1 MTLRIFINLLP
12 LLVVY
17 TNAFVPMSPSGVRVR
32 SSSRRSSSNTVGSEF
47 EASDAVAVRVMNGDG
62 LYAEERYVSTLRFLV
77 PKEEEIAFENQW
89 TTIASE
95 LNMKNMHD
103 KTEEGGGLKYFHMG
117 KRGMDFMGPPLPDDE
132 FNYQSFAVWESKD
145 AYEKKLGLFQK
156 IVSDRGGSPANY
168 EGIFA
173 LSVPSAISGVPTG
186 LSVSAT
192 PSSAKATTPADTS
205 SKQKRLPREAF
216 VASNRFGIKPG
227 FEKDFEDMWAA
238 RDSSLADLPGFV
250 NFQLL
255 RREGS
260 SEDDGNT
267 YLSYTTWDSG
277 KAFNNWRDSDNFKRS
292 HSNSGGE
299 QKESPYA
306 KMPKVVTFQ
315 NFLVSSAED
324 GM

>member
-1 MTLRIFINLLP
+1 MVLRNFIYLLP
-12 LLVVY
+12 LLALS
-17 TNAFVPMSPSGVRVR
+17 TTSFQSPLPFTITLQN
-32 SSSRRSSSNTVGSEF
+32 SRRSLVVARSTSSIVDPDA
-47 EASDAVAVRVMNGDG
+47 EADVKDVTPAPRSINSDG

-77 PKEEEIAFENQW
+77 PKEEQIAFEHKW
-89 TTIASE
+89 AS
-95 LNMKNMHD
+95 LATN
-103 KTEEGGGLKYFHMG
+103 TPGLKYFHVG

-132 FNYQSFAVWESKD
+132 FNYQSFAVWESKE
-145 AYEKKLGLFQK
+145 AYEECTSIDFKG
-156 IVSDRGGSPANY
+156 IARDHGGSPANY

-173 LSVPSAISGVPTG
+173 LSVPTAISGVPTTTTTTT
-186 LSVSAT
+186 SNPT
-192 PSSAKATTPADTS
+192 SAKGTL
-205 SKQKRLPREAF
+205 KRLPREAF

-227 FEKDFEDMWAA
+227 FEKDFEDIWAA

-260 SEDDGNT
+260 SDDDGNT

-277 KAFNNWRDSDNFKRS
+277 KAFNNWRESDNFKRS
-292 HSNSGGE
+292 HSNSGGGN
-299 QKESPYA
+299 KESPYA

-315 NFLVSSAED
+315 NFLVASDKE

>member
-1 MTLRIFINLLP
+1 VTP
-12 LLVVY
+12 P
-17 TNAFVPMSPSGVRVR
+17 ARVR
-32 SSSRRSSSNTVGSEF
+32 SISISRIARRSCNTAAAETEETKVLNE
-47 EASDAVAVRVMNGDG
+47 DG

-77 PKEEEIAFENQW
+77 PKEEEIAFEHQW
-89 TTIASE
+89 KKVASE
-95 LNMKNMHD
+95 LITKNNMHD
-103 KTEEGGGLKYFHMG
+103 NNTEDGGTGGLKYFHMG
-117 KRGMDFMGPPLPDDE
+117 KRGMDFMGPPLPENE
-132 FNYQSFAVWESKD
+132 FNYQSYAVWESKD
-145 AYEKKLGLFQK
+145 TYEKSLELFQE
-156 IVSDRGGSPANY
+156 IVRDRGGSPANY
-168 EGIFA
+168 QGIFA
-173 LSVPSAISGVPTG
+173 LSVPTAISGVPTD
-186 LSVSAT
+186 LTTSTTSA
-192 PSSAKATTPADTS
+192 PADDKS
-205 SKQKRLPREAF
+205 SLSSSSNQEQKRLPREAF

-267 YLSYTTWDSG
+267 YLSYTTWDSP
-277 KAFNNWRDSDNFKRS
+277 KAFNNWRNSDNFKRS
-292 HSNSGGE
+292 HSNSGGK

>member
-1 MTLRIFINLLP
+1 MVLRNFVYLFP
-12 LLVVY
+12 LLVLCI
-17 TNAFVPMSPSGVRVR
+17 TAFQGPPVGSTLR
-32 SSSRRSSSNTVGSEF
+32 SSRRSFVVARSTSRIVDPDV
-47 EASDAVAVRVMNGDG
+47 EAEVKEVTTAPRSMNADG

-77 PKEEEIAFENQW
+77 PKDEEIAFEHKW
-89 TTIASE
+89 AELAS
-95 LNMKNMHD
+95 N
-103 KTEEGGGLKYFHMG
+103 TPGLKYFHVG

-132 FNYQSFAVWESKD
+132 FNYQSFAVWKSKE
-145 AYEKKLGLFQK
+145 AYEECTSIDFKG
-156 IVSDRGGSPANY
+156 IARDCGGSPANY

-173 LSVPSAISGVPTG
+173 LSVPTAISGVPTTTAAD
-186 LSVSAT
+186 STSTTAT
-192 PSSAKATTPADTS
+192 S
-205 SKQKRLPREAF
+205 KRLPREAF

-267 YLSYTTWDSG
+267 YVSYTTWDSG

-292 HSNSGGE
+292 HSNSGGGN
-299 QKESPYA
+299 KESPYA

-315 NFLVSSAED
+315 NFLVASDED

>member
-12 LLVVY
+12 LLAVY
-17 TNAFVPMSPSGVRVR
+17 TNAFVFISPSGVRVR
-32 SSSRRSSSNTVGSEF
+32 SSSRRSSSNTVGSEI

-62 LYAEERYVSTLRFLV
+62 LYTEERYVSTLRFLV

-95 LNMKNMHD
+95 LNMKNVQD

-145 AYEKKLGLFQK
+145 AYEKNLGLFEK
-156 IVSDRGGSPANY
+156 IVSDRSGSPANY

-186 LSVSAT
+186 LTVS
-192 PSSAKATTPADTS
+192 ATTPADTS
-205 SKQKRLPREAF
+205 LKQKRLPREAF

-238 RDSSLADLPGFV
+238 RDTSLADLPGFV

-260 SEDDGNT
+260 VDDGNT

-292 HSNSGGE
+292 HSKSGGE